1 MIHCTTII
9 METELMITNTASG
22 MNIFQYIEY
31 VWFTG
36 IVILFGI
43 FTSKIILRFLDYLR
57 KQIKQIELNSALINT
72 LIENNDHK
80 NLKFEET
87 VMSLTQQIIQ
97 NNTGIYNDVAIIKRQ
112 FHNET
117 EKISHCIAN
126 IQAINNNIIKT
137 VNKQTKIDVLV
148 EKINTYFE
156 FFRELYLKKGET
168 YKKKMYFDLK
178 RLDSRSNT
186 ELDLHSGF
194 SRFTSVDPYEIT
206 PLLMKYFEKY
216 YDNDNDKFYPLDIQV
231 FAGNTRGC
239 SLDWYDA
246 EVDRQL
252 KLIDGNEFTKGDNS
266 RNINSII
273 NNSAIGH
280 IKLMNRNSVRL
291 LDETTEEF
299 EIKILQYILYELQ
312 DKYVIYKQI
321 TFYTKP
327 LQ

>member
-1 MIHCTTII
+1 MIHCKTII
-9 METELMITNTASG
+9 METELMITNAPIG

-36 IVILFGI
+36 IGILFGI

-72 LIENNDHK
+72 LIDNNDHK
-80 NLKFEET
+80 NLNFEET
-87 VMSLTQQIIQ
+87 VKSLTQQIIQ
-97 NNTGIYNDVAIIKRQ
+97 NNTDIYNDVANIERQ
-112 FHNET
+112 FYNET
-117 EKISHCIAN
+117 EKISNCITN

-156 FFRELYLKKGET
+156 FFHELDLKKGET

-178 RLDSRSNT
+178 RSDNRSNT
-186 ELDLHSGF
+186 QLDLHNGF
-194 SRFTSVDPYEIT
+194 SCFSTVDPYEIT
-206 PLLMKYFEKY
+206 PLLMKYFVKY
-216 YDNDNDKFYPLDIQV
+216 YDNDKFYPLDFQV
-231 FAGNTRGC
+231 FAGDTRGTT
-239 SLDWYDA
+239 LDWYDA

-252 KLIDGNEFTKGDNS
+252 KLIDGNEFKKCDNS

-299 EIKILQYILYELQ
+299 EIKILQHILYELQ

-321 TFYTKP
+321 EFYTKP

>member
-1 MIHCTTII
+1 
-9 METELMITNTASG
+9 METELIITNAPSG

-31 VWFTG
+31 VWFTS

-80 NLKFEET
+80 NLNFEET
-87 VMSLTQQIIQ
+87 VRSLTQQIIR
-97 NNTGIYNDVAIIKRQ
+97 NNTGIYNDVASIKRQ

-137 VNKQTKIDVLV
+137 VNNQTKIDVLV

-156 FFRELYLKKGET
+156 FFHELDLKKGET

-178 RLDSRSNT
+178 RLDTRSNT

-194 SRFTSVDPYEIT
+194 SCFYSVDPYEIT

-216 YDNDNDKFYPLDIQV
+216 YDNDKFYPLDFQV
-231 FAGNTRGC
+231 FAGDTRGTT
-239 SLDWYDA
+239 LDWYDA

-252 KLIDGNEFTKGDNS
+252 KLTDGNAFKKCDNS
-266 RNINSII
+266 RNITEII
-273 NNSAIGH
+273 NNSGIGH

-291 LDETTEEF
+291 LEETTAEF
-299 EIKILQYILYELQ
+299 EIKILQHILYELQ

-321 TFYTKP
+321 TFYTKK
-327 LQ
+327 LE